1 VSTATVWT
9 DDHFIAGDVALDFA
23 NTVFRRTP
31 ELGADLF
38 NEPAALI
45 TWLRHNELMPAHPE
59 SREPVGDP
67 EAALGEARE
76 LRQQFWMIFEAQ
88 SEGHDLPAAALAQ
101 VFDTARDGIDHDVS
115 VGADGSATPRTARG
129 ALAALALRGIRLVL
143 SPPARPVR
151 TCDRCGWF
159 FLDSSRGRRRRW
171 CSMKTCGNQ
180 AKVARFRSVH
190 TP

>member
-1 VSTATVWT
+1 MSGATDWT

-45 TWLRHNELMPAHPE
+45 TWLRHEELIPARP
-59 SREPVGDP
+59 SDRQPFGDP
-67 EAALGEARE
+67 EGALVEARE
-76 LRQQFWMIFEAQ
+76 LREQLWMIFDAQ
-88 SEGHDLPAAALAQ
+88 SQGLDLPAEPLARLFTT
-101 VFDTARDGIDHDVS
+101 VRAGIGRDVS
-115 VGADGSATPRTARG
+115 VGADGSATPLTGRG
-129 ALAALALRGIRLVL
+129 AFAVLALRAIRLVL
-143 SPPARPVR
+143 SPSARPAR

-159 FLDSSRGRRRRW
+159 FLDTSRGRRRRW

-180 AKVARFRSVH
+180 AKVARFRSTH
-190 TP
+190 SP